1 MEVDNKI
8 KDYLLEHG
16 GNRWRSYGHD
26 RIYFD
31 GSIVQEAI
39 IKEGFEVP
47 ENIRKE
53 LKKGK
58 KIYYDLKTGKFSGL
72 KDTSKAFREYLK
84 GIEEITV
91 NEDGIIEEYTDDEFD
106 Y

>member
-1 MEVDNKI
+1 MEVDTKI

-16 GNRWRSYGHD
+16 GNRWRGYGHD

-31 GSIVQEAI
+31 GSIVRDRI
-39 IKEGFEVP
+39 IKDGFEVP

-53 LKKGK
+53 LKKD
-58 KIYYDLKTGKFSGL
+58 KIYYDLKTGKFSGM
-72 KDTSKAFREYLK
+72 KDTARAFRESFK
-84 GIEEITV
+84 PSEEVIV

>member
-1 MEVDNKI
+1 MEVNNDI
-8 KDYLLEHG
+8 KNYLLEHG
-16 GNRWRSYGHD
+16 GKRWRAYGYD

-31 GSIVQEAI
+31 GSIVSDKI
-39 IKEGFEVP
+39 IQEGFEVP

-53 LKKGK
+53 LRKN
-58 KIYYDLKTGKFSGL
+58 KIYYDLKTGKFSGM
-72 KDTSKAFREYLK
+72 KDTARAFRESFNPS
-84 GIEEITV
+84 EEITV